1 MRDQQHE
8 RAEKHGQAKLDEMQH
23 KIAVL
28 KLNQEK
34 TKNESKTHS
43 AY

>member
-1 MRDQQHE
+1 
-8 RAEKHGQAKLDEMQH
+8 MQH